1 MVGSLT
7 RIRNNQVYNSD
18 INAATKIVPGSITGA
33 LWDPILTYTG
43 NLTVGNLFINGMTT
57 SLDTVNVVSSDPV
70 IALNRHFSGANTYDV
85 GLIIGRG
92 NQTNTAMVWNESNK
106 EFAFFY
112 TSTNSLNSYY
122 GTIPNTGYANIHAYG
137 GLFNNITSGTSTIT
151 NLVNGNTKITGG
163 TLDNVTIGAT
173 TPNSIVA
180 TSVTTTNGGQF
191 TGYLTG
197 PLGANVANTVVATS
211 VTTVSGG
218 QLTGYLT
225 GAIGAN
231 TANSAAFTTVTASG
245 VITANNTTDATSYS
259 TGALVVTGGLGVS
272 KAAWIHGNLTVDGNL
287 LVTGNSVTF
296 GSVDLT
302 VTDSVINLH
311 TFANLAP
318 WTVNDGKDIGFK
330 FHYYD
335 SALAGGDNLSF
346 LGRANDTGYLS
357 WYTTGTEGV
366 GNVFTSGTYG
376 TIKTGEIIL
385 SNSTTSTSTSSGALR
400 VSGGVGIVGNLNV
413 GGNINVPAI
422 VASGN
427 IYSSGNISTNSWL
440 NVTTNINTPAAK
452 IGCLTASASTITN
465 WDSSNNIN
473 INPAGNNGNVV
484 INGSGYNANLI
495 VQGNTTSGYQNLLV
509 TNGVTG
515 QVGIKKAPNLL
526 SPFSSFEVNATDS
539 LILPKGLTGQRPN
552 SGSEVKGMLRFNT
565 SLNLMEFWD
574 GTIWNTG
581 GAVFTT
587 ILSDQFVGDGTTVAF
602 TLAQSTTTA
611 GTLVMINGVV
621 QLPTIAY
628 TVSGST
634 LTFTEAPISTDLID
648 ARTITTTAS
657 LTNITDGQTLV
668 ALSNV
673 VPVIYATVRNSNVWV
688 ANTSTYFN
696 GGISTF
702 NANISLT
709 QNTLTTVDT
718 FDKTKFRSAKYI
730 VTISDFA
737 NTKYQTAEVLVVHNG
752 TTATA
757 TIFGVASTSTSF
769 ASYGAIVS
777 GSNVLLQANSTST
790 ASYASVQQIYNPV

>member
-33 LWDPILTYTG
+33 LWNPILTYTG

-57 SLDTVNVVSSDPV
+57 SLDTVNVVSADPV
-70 IALNRHFSGANTYDV
+70 IALNRNFSGSNTYDV

-122 GTIPNTGYANIHAYG
+122 GTIPNTGYANIHASKATLDTLSVSTG
-137 GLFNNITSGTSTIT
+137 NFLSVVTANISATAGYIDGTSI
-151 NLVNGNTKITGG
+151 G
-163 TLDNVTIGAT
+163 T
-173 TPNSIVA
+173 
-180 TSVTTTNGGQF
+180 
-191 TGYLTG
+191 
-197 PLGANVANTVVATS
+197 
-211 VTTVSGG
+211 
-218 QLTGYLT
+218 
-225 GAIGAN
+225 N
-231 TANSAAFTTVTASG
+231 TANVGAFTTLSASG
-245 VITANNTTDATSYS
+245 ILSANNTTDATSYS
-259 TGALVVTGGLGVS
+259 TGALVVAGGLGVS

-287 LVTGNSVTF
+287 LVTGNSVTV

-302 VTDSVINLH
+302 VTDSIINLH

-318 WTVNDGKDIGFK
+318 WTVNDGKDIGLK

-335 SALAGGDNLSF
+335 STLTSGDNLSF
-346 LGRANDTGYLS
+346 LGRANDTGYLE
-357 WYTTGTEGV
+357 WYTTGAEGV
-366 GNVFTSGTYG
+366 GNVFTGGTYG
-376 TIKTGEIIL
+376 TIKTGEL
-385 SNSTTSTSTSSGALR
+385 VLANSTTSTSTTSGALR
-400 VSGGVGIVGNLNV
+400 VSGGAGIVGNLNV
-413 GGNINVPAI
+413 
-422 VASGN
+422 S
-427 IYSSGNISTNSWL
+427 
-440 NVTTNINTPAAK
+440 
-452 IGCLTASASTITN
+452 
-465 WDSSNNIN
+465 
-473 INPAGNNGNVV
+473 GNVV
-484 INGSGYNANLI
+484 VNSSGANGNLI
-495 VQGNTTSGYQNLLV
+495 VQGNTISGYQNLLV

-515 QVGIKKAPNLL
+515 QVGIKKAPDLL
-526 SPFSSFEVNATDS
+526 SPFSSFEINATDS

-565 SLNLMEFWD
+565 SLNQMEFWD

-602 TLAQSTTTA
+602 TLSQSTTTA

-628 TVSGST
+628 TVSGRT

-657 LTNITDGQTLV
+657 PTNITDGQTLV

-673 VPVIYATVRNSNVWV
+673 VPAIYATVRNSNVWV

-790 ASYASVQQIYNPV
+790 TSYASVQQIYNPV

>member
-18 INAATKIVPGSITGA
+18 INAATKIVPGSITGS
-33 LWDPILTYTG
+33 LWNPILTYTG
-43 NLTVGNLFINGMTT
+43 NLTVGNLFINGLTT
-57 SLDTVNVVSSDPV
+57 SLDTVNVVSADPV
-70 IALNRHFSGANTYDV
+70 IALNRNFSGANTYDV

-122 GTIPNTGYANIHAYG
+122 GTIPNTGYANIHASKATLDTLSVSTG
-137 GLFNNITSGTSTIT
+137 NFLSVVTANISATAGYIDGTSIGT
-151 NLVNGNTKITGG
+151 N
-163 TLDNVTIGAT
+163 
-173 TPNSIVA
+173 S
-180 TSVTTTNGGQF
+180 
-191 TGYLTG
+191 
-197 PLGANVANTVVATS
+197 ANV
-211 VTTVSGG
+211 G
-218 QLTGYLT
+218 
-225 GAIGAN
+225 
-231 TANSAAFTTVTASG
+231 AFTTISASG
-245 VITANNTTDATSYS
+245 IVTANNTTDSTSYS
-259 TGALVVTGGLGVS
+259 TGGLVVAGGLGVS

-311 TFANLAP
+311 TFANLSP
-318 WTVNDGKDIGFK
+318 WTANDGKDIGFK

-346 LGRANDTGYLS
+346 LGRSNDTGYLS

-385 SNSTTSTSTSSGALR
+385 ANSTTSTSTTTGAFR
-400 VSGGVGIVGNLNV
+400 VTGGVGI
-413 GGNINVPAI
+413 GGNVNIGGNAV
-422 VASGN
+422 VNASG
-427 IYSSGNISTNSWL
+427 L
-440 NVTTNINTPAAK
+440 N
-452 IGCLTASASTITN
+452 G
-465 WDSSNNIN
+465 
-473 INPAGNNGNVV
+473 
-484 INGSGYNANLI
+484 NLI
-495 VQGNTTSGYQNLLV
+495 VQGNITSGYQNLLV

-515 QVGIKKAPNLL
+515 QVGIKKSNNTLTPY
-526 SPFSSFEVNATDS
+526 SSFEVNATDS
-539 LILPKGLTGQRPN
+539 MILPTGLTGQRPL
-552 SGSEVKGMLRFNT
+552 SGSEVKGMIRFNS
-565 SLNLMEFWD
+565 SLNLIEFWD
-574 GTIWNTG
+574 GTGWNTG
-581 GAVFTT
+581 AAAFTT
-587 ILSDQFVGDGTTVAF
+587 ILTDQFNGDGSTLSF
-602 TLAQSTTTA
+602 TLAQNSTTA

-621 QLPTIAY
+621 QVPTVAY
-628 TVSGST
+628 TVT
-634 LTFTEAPISTDLID
+634 NKILTFTEAPINTDLID

-657 LTNITDGQTLV
+657 VTNITDGSTVV

-673 VPVIYATVRNSNVWV
+673 IPVIYATVRNSNVWV

-709 QNTLTTVDT
+709 QNTFTTVDT
-718 FDKTKFRSAKYI
+718 FSKTKFRSAKYI

-737 NTKYQTAEVLVVHNG
+737 NTKYQTAEVLVVHDG

-757 TIFGVASTSTSF
+757 TIFGVASTSTNF